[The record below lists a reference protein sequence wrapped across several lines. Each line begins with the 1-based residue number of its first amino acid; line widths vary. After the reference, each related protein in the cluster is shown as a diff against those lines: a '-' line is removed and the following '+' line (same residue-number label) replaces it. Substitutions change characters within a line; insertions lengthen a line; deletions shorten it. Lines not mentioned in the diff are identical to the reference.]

1 MCFRHYG
8 KTIRFRVTYI
18 YTINAQ
24 AQINV
29 LSTVTTVR
37 LANVTVDVRA
47 QAFLFVY
54 VLSTG
59 ASDFPITT

>member
-1 MCFRHYG
+1 ME
-8 KTIRFRVTYI
+8 KIIRFRIIYI
-18 YTINAQ
+18 NTINAQ

-29 LSTVTTVR
+29 LSTVITVR
-37 LANVTVDVRA
+37 LANVTVVVRA